1 MLGSYIRNLRDQLQQ
16 KQTEHIRE
24 IKRGPETVTFAAN
37 SSTWK
42 RTQRDDPAW
51 PHMSTGL
58 HYRTSWW
65 PEGVHWQINFTTI
78 TWESISLH
86 LFVLAC
92 LRELRILCVICFF
105 FKCYCPRLTCQ
116 DKFLQ
121 EIKQSKKNKPSLVH
135 SKNAVCTTNN
145 IQ

>member
-51 PHMSTGL
+51 PHMSTGQ

-65 PEGVHWQINFTTI
+65 PEGVHWQIYFTTI

-86 LFVLAC
+86 LFVSSMSVWAKNS
-92 LRELRILCVICFF
+92 LCDLFF
-105 FKCYCPRLTCQ
+105 FLCYCPRLTCQ

-145 IQ
+145 TQ